1 MKNTP
6 EEEIE
11 ARIRQLQLEMA
22 KREIDAAIIVQMI
35 DLFYFTGSCQ
45 RGHLIIPVD
54 GEACYLVAKSF
65 SRAQRESPLA
75 NIKLQKS
82 FTELPALLRVVA
94 PKAKRIGMEMDVL
107 PVNTFLRYQQAFS
120 GLEIVDISMEIK
132 KMRMC
137 KSPYEISIIK
147 KGAELSRKMLEEV
160 PLILKEGQREVEFA
174 AEVERF
180 LRRHGHQGGI
190 RLRQF
195 NQEVFFGHIMSGR
208 NITCAS
214 FFDGP
219 TGGPGL
225 SPAYPQNAG
234 WEKIKAGE
242 PVLVDYVT
250 ALEGYNVD
258 CTRVF
263 HLGEPAEEL
272 QKAHRAALQIQSEIV
287 KAGKPGVPCSELY
300 NMACKMAA
308 DFGYEESFMG
318 NGPDKAAFIG
328 HGVGLELDELPVLT
342 AKHCYPLEAGMVF
355 ALEPKIVLPGV
366 GVAGVENTVL
376 VTADGLEKL
385 TLYPEEITII
395 AGS

>member
-1 MKNTP
+1 MENDLKR
-6 EEEIE
+6 EVES
-11 ARIRQLQLEMA
+11 RIRQLQLKLAE
-22 KREIDAAIIVQMI
+22 REIDAAIIVQII
-35 DLFYFTGSCQ
+35 DLYYFTGSCQ
-45 RGHLIIPVD
+45 RGHLIVPVD
-54 GEACYLVAKSF
+54 GEACYLVTKSF
-65 SRAQRESPLA
+65 PRAQKESPLA
-75 NIKLQKS
+75 SIKLQKS
-82 FTELPALLRVVA
+82 LNELLAQLTAVA

-137 KSPYEISIIK
+137 KSSYEIDIIK
-147 KGAELSRKMLEEV
+147 KGAELSRKMFEKV
-160 PLILKEGQREVEFA
+160 PSFLKAGKKEFEFA
-174 AEVERF
+174 AEVECF
-180 LRRHGHQGGI
+180 LRSHGHQGGV

-195 NQEVFFGHIMSGR
+195 NQEVFFGHIMSGE

-225 SPAYPQNAG
+225 YPAYPQSAG
-234 WEKIKAGE
+234 WKMINAGE

-258 CTRVF
+258 CTRIF
-263 HLGEPAEEL
+263 SLGEPAQEL
-272 QKAHRAALQIQSEIV
+272 QKAHLAALQIQSEII

-300 NMACKMAA
+300 NMACGMAA
-308 DFGYEESFMG
+308 EFGYAESFMG

-342 AKHCYPLEAGMVF
+342 AKHGYPLEEGMVF
-355 ALEPKIVLPGV
+355 ALEPKIVLAGV

-385 TLYPEEITII
+385 TLFPEEITVIT
-395 AGS
+395 